1 MVKQI
6 TTQDFETEVMNSS
19 LPVLVDF
26 YADWCGPCKMI
37 SPIVDSLSEELAG
50 KVKFCKLNI
59 DENTE
64 IATKYSVMSI
74 PTLIVFKDGTQ
85 AAKTI
90 GLGSKEALSD
100 MIQKVL

>member
-1 MVKQI
+1 MKKSFNEIINQNV
-6 TTQDFETEVMNSS
+6 
-19 LPVLVDF
+19 PVLVDF

-74 PTLIVFKDGTQ
+74 PTLIVFKDGAQ